1 MELLRGKFVFRGM
14 PYRIGRVFVL
24 ADEKGHFTMNMLFG
38 DGRCSECNGRAG
50 QWGDNFYIY
59 HHQSYLSVGDPN
71 LFFISSFFFSSV
83 LLLASQ
89 ALLRGYSR
97 VSLVVVRAKRQEGQ
111 DLAEISEK
119 RQEGRRHAPVRFSAP
134 PCLLRGIGRRGK

>member
-71 LFFISSFFFSSV
+71 LFFISYFFFLINSS
-83 LLLASQ
+83 ASEPSSFTR
-89 ALLRGYSR
+89 LFESR
-97 VSLVVVRAKRQEGQ
+97 LGCGSR
-111 DLAEISEK
+111 
-119 RQEGRRHAPVRFSAP
+119 
-134 PCLLRGIGRRGK
+134 

>member
-1 MELLRGKFVFRGM
+1 MGDAVSVMEGPG
-14 PYRIGRVFVL
+14 
-24 ADEKGHFTMNMLFG
+24 
-38 DGRCSECNGRAG
+38 NGET
-50 QWGDNFYIY
+50 I
-59 HHQSYLSVGDPN
+59 
-71 LFFISSFFFSSV
+71 FISTTISRTFPWVTQIYSLFLPFFFSSI

-134 PCLLRGIGRRGK
+134 LCLLRGIGRRGK